1 MFIMEQ
7 NELLPR
13 LFRNEY
19 QKLVCVLSSHFGL
32 KHIEIA
38 EDIVS
43 DTFLSATE
51 AWAINGI
58 PDKPVAWLY
67 SVAKNKI
74 KNHFKHSD
82 IFKQKISPEL
92 MYQSQI
98 LKDCSDVDL
107 SEKNISDSQLA
118 MIFTVCNPINS
129 NEVQIALALNLLCG
143 FGAGEIADAFLTT
156 RDIIY
161 KRILRAKEK
170 LKEINLKIEQP
181 TASEVIER
189 LDNVLKTIYLLFSE
203 GYYST
208 SQNIVL
214 RKDLCAEAM
223 RLCYILIGNE
233 TTNLP
238 KTNALLALMCF
249 HTSRFE
255 ARTNENG
262 EIVLYQDQDE
272 SLWNREL
279 IEQGA
284 YFLSKASS
292 GDILSKYHLEAG
304 IAYWHT
310 RKKDSIEKWEHI
322 LELYN
327 SLIILEYS
335 PIAALN
341 RTFVL
346 SKTKGKE
353 TAIAEAEK
361 LNLTDNHFYYSLLG
375 DLYTGIDNKKALLNF
390 QSAFGLAKSPADKAI
405 ITKNMKRVKTV
416 T

>member
-390 QSAFGLAKSPADKAI
+390 QSAFELAKSPADKAI

>member
-1 MFIMEQ
+1 MEQ

-51 AWAINGI
+51 TWAINGI
-58 PDKPVAWLY
+58 PDNPVAWLY
-67 SVAKNKI
+67 SVAKNKT
-74 KNHFKHSD
+74 KNYFKHSD
-82 IFKQKISPEL
+82 LFKQKISPEL
-92 MYQSQI
+92 IYQGQTF
-98 LKDCSDVDL
+98 KDCPEVDL

-118 MIFTVCNPINS
+118 MIFTVCNPVNA

-170 LKEINLKIEQP
+170 LKEIDLKIEQP
-181 TASEVIER
+181 TAKQVIER

-223 RLCYILIGNE
+223 RLCYMLIENE
-233 TTNLP
+233 ATNLP

-272 SLWNREL
+272 SLWNRKL

-284 YFLSKASS
+284 YFLSKAST
-292 GDILSKYHLEAG
+292 GDTLSKYHLEAA

-310 RKKDSIEKWEHI
+310 QKKDSIEKWAHI

-327 SLIILEYS
+327 NLLILEYS

-353 TAIAEAEK
+353 TAITEAEK
-361 LNLTDNHFYYSLLG
+361 LNLIDNHFYYSLLG
-375 DLYTGIDNKKALLNF
+375 DLYMGIDNKKALQNF
-390 QSAFGLAKSPADKAI
+390 QKAFELAKSVADKAI
-405 ITKNMKRVKTV
+405 IAKNMKRAGTA

>member
-1 MFIMEQ
+1 MEQ

>member
-327 SLIILEYS
+327 SLIIVEYS

-390 QSAFGLAKSPADKAI
+390 QSAFELAKSPADKAI